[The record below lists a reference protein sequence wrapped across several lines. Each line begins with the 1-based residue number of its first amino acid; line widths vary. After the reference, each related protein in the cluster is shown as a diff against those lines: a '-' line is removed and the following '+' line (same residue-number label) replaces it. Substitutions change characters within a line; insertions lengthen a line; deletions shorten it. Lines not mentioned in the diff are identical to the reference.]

1 MKLDVMTKCGPINAT
16 GVDGEA
22 VETFLN
28 AYEDGD
34 ADVLRV
40 PDGSETK
47 TTLVDREAIVSVM
60 ADEDDEPEP
69 EPEPEPEEPEV
80 PAEPEETDAEAVEA
94 TEESSTR

>member
-47 TTLVDREAIVSVM
+47 TTLVDREAVVSVT
-60 ADEDDEPEP
+60 ADEDD